1 MESAS
6 SRRRCPQLR
15 PCPAIPR
22 PRIPQSSHRT
32 SPSPHVLHTSHALAS
47 KAARA
52 LEALG
57 QQQQRAFS
65 EELGQQYK
73 LVAGY
78 VDEYT
83 TLQVRE
89 RQCPTAPPTHSHL
102 RRHSF
107 HPHFSSI
114 IPVQVDHL
122 AQLQRRVEQLGASH
136 DALLALKAN
145 PVEGVAD
152 QPASMIEALETQQRD
167 ARRSLAS
174 VVRDVDAI
182 LQGLSAATAGL
193 PATLPPTSEPTKEFV
208 ARQHTKLAPYK
219 PHAPGASSSFH
230 DALSPG
236 GADPLK
242 ERADDL
248 LRAMV

>member
-1 MESAS
+1 M
-6 SRRRCPQLR
+6 
-15 PCPAIPR
+15 
-22 PRIPQSSHRT
+22 
-32 SPSPHVLHTSHALAS
+32 
-47 KAARA
+47 
-52 LEALG
+52 G
-57 QQQQRAFS
+57 
-65 EELGQQYK
+65 
-73 LVAGY
+73 
-78 VDEYT
+78 
-83 TLQVRE
+83 
-89 RQCPTAPPTHSHL
+89 
-102 RRHSF
+102 
-107 HPHFSSI
+107 
-114 IPVQVDHL
+114 
-122 AQLQRRVEQLGASH
+122 
-136 DALLALKAN
+136 
-145 PVEGVAD
+145 AD

>member
-1 MESAS
+1 MV
-6 SRRRCPQLR
+6 P
-15 PCPAIPR
+15 
-22 PRIPQSSHRT
+22 
-32 SPSPHVLHTSHALAS
+32 
-47 KAARA
+47 
-52 LEALG
+52 
-57 QQQQRAFS
+57 
-65 EELGQQYK
+65 
-73 LVAGY
+73 
-78 VDEYT
+78 
-83 TLQVRE
+83 
-89 RQCPTAPPTHSHL
+89 
-102 RRHSF
+102 
-107 HPHFSSI
+107 
-114 IPVQVDHL
+114 
-122 AQLQRRVEQLGASH
+122 GAH
-136 DALLALKAN
+136 
-145 PVEGVAD
+145 G
-152 QPASMIEALETQQRD
+152 
-167 ARRSLAS
+167 RSLAS

>member
-1 MESAS
+1 MSREFCSAIARFRGGAAGS
-6 SRRRCPQLR
+6 GACSGGPERAGGTERVSGSQK
-15 PCPAIPR
+15 PAGR
-22 PRIPQSSHRT
+22 
-32 SPSPHVLHTSHALAS
+32 
-47 KAARA
+47 
-52 LEALG
+52 
-57 QQQQRAFS
+57 
-65 EELGQQYK
+65 
-73 LVAGY
+73 
-78 VDEYT
+78 
-83 TLQVRE
+83 
-89 RQCPTAPPTHSHL
+89 
-102 RRHSF
+102 
-107 HPHFSSI
+107 
-114 IPVQVDHL
+114 
-122 AQLQRRVEQLGASH
+122 
-136 DALLALKAN
+136 
-145 PVEGVAD
+145 
-152 QPASMIEALETQQRD
+152 
-167 ARRSLAS
+167 RRSLAS

>member
-1 MESAS
+1 MQ
-6 SRRRCPQLR
+6 RW
-15 PCPAIPR
+15 
-22 PRIPQSSHRT
+22 
-32 SPSPHVLHTSHALAS
+32 
-47 KAARA
+47 ARA
-52 LEALG
+52 CWWNRTGQRIAETRGTERSACDCALPG
-57 QQQQRAFS
+57 S
-65 EELGQQYK
+65 
-73 LVAGY
+73 
-78 VDEYT
+78 
-83 TLQVRE
+83 
-89 RQCPTAPPTHSHL
+89 
-102 RRHSF
+102 
-107 HPHFSSI
+107 
-114 IPVQVDHL
+114 
-122 AQLQRRVEQLGASH
+122 
-136 DALLALKAN
+136 
-145 PVEGVAD
+145 
-152 QPASMIEALETQQRD
+152 PASVLSLAV
-167 ARRSLAS
+167 ARSLAS

>member
-1 MESAS
+1 MRAAV
-6 SRRRCPQLR
+6 P
-15 PCPAIPR
+15 
-22 PRIPQSSHRT
+22 H
-32 SPSPHVLHTSHALAS
+32 SPTDPLAS
-47 KAARA
+47 FHAH
-52 LEALG
+52 
-57 QQQQRAFS
+57 
-65 EELGQQYK
+65 
-73 LVAGY
+73 LVPGAG
-78 VDEYT
+78 
-83 TLQVRE
+83 R
-89 RQCPTAPPTHSHL
+89 PP
-102 RRHSF
+102 R
-107 HPHFSSI
+107 
-114 IPVQVDHL
+114 
-122 AQLQRRVEQLGASH
+122 QRRVEQLGASH

-208 ARQHTKLAPYK
+208 ARQHAKLAPYK

>member
-6 SRRRCPQLR
+6 SPRRCPPVPRNPTTPHPTL
-15 PCPAIPR
+15 IP
-22 PRIPQSSHRT
+22 PHIPH
-32 SPSPHVLHTSHALAS
+32 SPHVLHASHALAS

-102 RRHSF
+102 
-107 HPHFSSI
+107 SSI
-114 IPVQVDHL
+114 LPVQVDHL